1 MTLLEFFEE
10 LNSFTNC
17 EKYFTKAAM
26 SGITTDNNSELREL
40 LTNWIDGMYDE
51 DPEYLRDELVYFI

>member
-17 EKYFTKAAM
+17 EKYFSKAAM
-26 SGITTDNNSELREL
+26 SDTTTDNNSELRDL
-40 LTNWIDGMYDE
+40 LNNWTEGIYDE
-51 DPEYLRDELVYFI
+51 DPEYLRDELVSFI

>member
-1 MTLLEFFEE
+1 MTLLKFFEE

-17 EKYFTKAAM
+17 EKYFSKAAM
-26 SGITTDNNSELREL
+26 SDITSDNNSDLRML

>member
-17 EKYFTKAAM
+17 EKHFNKAAM
-26 SGITTDNNSELREL
+26 SNITTDNNSELREL
-40 LTNWIDGMYDE
+40 LTRWIDGEYDE
-51 DPEYLRDELVYFI
+51 DPEYLRDELVSLI